1 MRTFFILKKKNYPTK
16 VVDNGFSIILFFF
29 GFFWGIYKQL
39 WLPVIINLSIIL
51 IMSFYS
57 TGFTSG
63 FVLISNIFWGF
74 FGKDL
79 LIQKYLKID
88 YSPENVVNATSKE
101 KALLIYQAKN

>member
-57 TGFTSG
+57 TGFISG
-63 FVLISNIFWGF
+63 FVLISNIFLGF
-74 FGKDL
+74 FWQRL
-79 LIQKYLKID
+79 TYPKIF
-88 YSPENVVNATSKE
+88 
-101 KALLIYQAKN
+101 KNRLFSRKCS